1 MYNSILINPIKM
13 EKRNVEVVVLS
24 DLHLGTFGCHAK
36 EIVHYLKSIQPQILI
51 LNGDIIDGWQFSKRY
66 FPSAH
71 MQVIKE
77 IINLVSKG
85 TRVIYITGNHDEMLR
100 RYSGATIGNF
110 QITDKVV
117 MEINGKM
124 TWIFHGD
131 VFDATTKGSAKML
144 AKLGGYGY
152 DLLILLNS
160 GINWCLQLLGKEKM
174 SFSKKVK
181 SAVKEAVSWIANF
194 EQTAAELAIEKK
206 YDYVICGHIHQPQKK
221 LIETKNGSV
230 TYLNSGDW
238 IENLTALEYNH
249 NEWNIYQYKADEFKH
264 EEKKFNAKIP
274 SLNVI
279 TNEIDMHI
287 TSLGMQH
294 QAAIVQILKN
304 TGI

>member
-1 MYNSILINPIKM
+1 M

-36 EIVHYLKSIQPQILI
+36 EIVHYLKSITPQILI

-77 IINLVSKG
+77 IINLVTKG

-100 RYSGATIGNF
+100 RYSGATMGNF

-181 SAVKEAVSWIANF
+181 GAVKEAVSWIANF

-221 LIETKNGSV
+221 LIETKDGSV

-238 IENLTALEYNH
+238 IENLTALEYNN
-249 NEWNIYQYKADEFKH
+249 NEWNIYQYKAEDFKN
-264 EEKKFNAKIP
+264 EEKKFNTKLP
-274 SLNVI
+274 SLNVL
-279 TNEIDMHI
+279 TNDIDMHI
-287 TSLGMQH
+287 TSLGFPNT
-294 QAAIVQILKN
+294 AAIVQTLTN

>member
-1 MYNSILINPIKM
+1 MD
-13 EKRNVEVVVLS
+13 KRNVEVVVIS

-36 EIVHYLKSIQPQILI
+36 EIVHYLKSITPQILI

-77 IINLVSKG
+77 IISLVTKG

-100 RYSGATIGNF
+100 RYSGATMGNF
-110 QITDKVV
+110 QIVDKVV

-131 VFDATTKGSAKML
+131 VFDATTKGSAKFL

-152 DLLILLNS
+152 DLLILINS
-160 GINWCLQLLGKEKM
+160 CTNWVLKLLGREKM

-221 LIETKNGSV
+221 IIETKDGKV

-238 IENLTALEYNH
+238 VENLTALEYNH
-249 NEWNIYQYKADEFKH
+249 NEWSIYQYEAENFKH
-264 EEKKFNAKIP
+264 EENKFNKKLP
-274 SLNVI
+274 NLNVVS
-279 TNEIDMHI
+279 NHIDMHI
-287 TSLGMQH
+287 NSLIFPNQT
-294 QAAIVQILKN
+294 AIVQL
-304 TGI
+304 